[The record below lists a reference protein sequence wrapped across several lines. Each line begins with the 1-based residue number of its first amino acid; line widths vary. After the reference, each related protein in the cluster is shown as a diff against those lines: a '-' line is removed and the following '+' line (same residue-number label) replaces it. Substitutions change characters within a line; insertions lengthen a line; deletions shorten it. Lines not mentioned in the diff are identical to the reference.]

1 MTRATWR
8 RRRHRASS
16 APAAVVTLHAILS
29 AAGQAVTL
37 ATAAVALWHT
47 LTHKHPGGPR

>member
-1 MTRATWR
+1 M
-8 RRRHRASS
+8 
-16 APAAVVTLHAILS
+16 TLHAILS

-37 ATAAVALWHT
+37 ATAVAALWHT